1 LLAVLALPFEA
12 RRRLEAENAVLRHQ
26 LIVLRR
32 KVRGRPLVS
41 GGAAPIVSIDSAGS
55 YGHATGDVGPVAGW
69 LSQLLALG
77 KSGSRG
83 GRPRI
88 DSDLRALIKKMN
100 LENPLWGAPQ

>member
-1 LLAVLALPFEA
+1 LLSPDISPLTHVAVMDWCLPYPD
-12 RRRLEAENAVLRHQ
+12 
-26 LIVLRR
+26 I
-32 KVRGRPLVS
+32 RPKIRQQRDFL
-41 GGAAPIVSIDSAGS
+41 GQA
-55 YGHATGDVGPVAGW
+55 HATGDVGPVAGW

>member
-1 LLAVLALPFEA
+1 
-12 RRRLEAENAVLRHQ
+12 
-26 LIVLRR
+26 
-32 KVRGRPLVS
+32 
-41 GGAAPIVSIDSAGS
+41 
-55 YGHATGDVGPVAGW
+55 VAGW